1 MVGVVR
7 CTPFTDDYEMC
18 RYFVS
23 IERGHRLIDIRY
35 FDDEKKARDYYATAL
50 AKYLDCKVEYDQD
63 RQH

>member
-1 MVGVVR
+1 MNGKICVCVTKGIRIV
-7 CTPFTDDYEMC
+7 
-18 RYFVS
+18 
-23 IERGHRLIDIRY
+23 DIRY